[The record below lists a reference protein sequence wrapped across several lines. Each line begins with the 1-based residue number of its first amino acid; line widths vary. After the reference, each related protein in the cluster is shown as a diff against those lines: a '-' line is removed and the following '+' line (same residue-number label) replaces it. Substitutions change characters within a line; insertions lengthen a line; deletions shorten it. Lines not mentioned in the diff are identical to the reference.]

1 MGDTAVVS
9 KETVKSRI
17 KEPKKFKVL
26 ILNDDYTPMDFVI
39 AILVTVFKHPEPSAV
54 KIMLQ
59 VHNEGSGVAGVYNYE
74 IAEQKGIETTNLAK
88 ENGYPLQIKV
98 EPV

>member
-1 MGDTAVVS
+1 MANKD
-9 KETVKSRI
+9 TVKSRI

-54 KIMLQ
+54 KIMMQ
-59 VHNEGSGVAGVYNYE
+59 VHNDGSGVAGIYNYE

-88 ENGYPLQIKV
+88 ENGYPLQIKIESV
-98 EPV
+98 